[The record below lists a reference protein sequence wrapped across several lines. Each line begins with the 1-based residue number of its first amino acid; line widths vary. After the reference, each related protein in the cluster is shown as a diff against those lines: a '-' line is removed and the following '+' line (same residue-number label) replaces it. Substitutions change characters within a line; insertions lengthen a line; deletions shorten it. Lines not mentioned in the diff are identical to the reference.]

1 MPQMPLLL
9 LRTESNVD
17 RWVNSLTA
25 ALPGVEV
32 RLASETVE
40 AHRVKYA
47 VVWNPPVDI
56 FVGMSNLQAIFSVGA
71 GVDHL
76 SNDLHLPAGVPVI
89 RMVDDG
95 LTTGMV
101 EYVLYQVLKFHR
113 EFYQYEQFQR
123 QCEWRVLSQTL
134 AEHRR
139 IGILGLGVLGQA
151 VARQLSSMGFD
162 VSGWSR
168 TGKDLPAVQSFAG
181 VDALEPFL
189 RQTDILVCLLPLTDE
204 TRGIIDATMLSKL
217 PRGAYLINAA
227 RGDHVVESD
236 LLVALDQGHIKAAAL
251 DVFREEPLP
260 VDNPLWGHPHVFI
273 TPHAAAQTGPESA
286 ALRIAEEVARVE
298 AGVPPRN
305 AVDMSRGY

>member
-1 MPQMPLLL
+1 MPEMPVLM

-25 ALPGVEV
+25 ALPGVEI
-32 RLASETVE
+32 RLASEAVDQ
-40 AHRVKYA
+40 HRVHYA

-56 FVGMSNLQAIFSVGA
+56 FVGMKNLRAIFSVGA

-89 RMVDDG
+89 RMVDDE
-95 LTTGMV
+95 LTSGMV

-113 EFYQYEQFQR
+113 EFYRYEQFQH
-123 QCEWRVLSQTL
+123 QCEWRVLSQTP
-134 AEHRR
+134 AEQRR

-151 VARQLSSMGFD
+151 VASQLSSMGFD

-168 TGKDLPAVQSFAG
+168 TGKDIPAVNSFAG
-181 VDALEPFL
+181 IDALEPFL
-189 RQTDILVCLLPLTDE
+189 KQTDILVCLLPLTDE
-204 TRGIIDATMLSKL
+204 TRGIIDASTLGKL
-217 PRGAYLINAA
+217 PRGAYVINAA
-227 RGDHVVESD
+227 RGEHVVESD

-251 DVFREEPLP
+251 DVFEEEPLP
-260 VDNPLWGHPHVFI
+260 ADNPLWVHPAVFI

-286 ALRIAEEVARVE
+286 ALRIAEGIARVE
-298 AGVPPRN
+298 AGAPPRN